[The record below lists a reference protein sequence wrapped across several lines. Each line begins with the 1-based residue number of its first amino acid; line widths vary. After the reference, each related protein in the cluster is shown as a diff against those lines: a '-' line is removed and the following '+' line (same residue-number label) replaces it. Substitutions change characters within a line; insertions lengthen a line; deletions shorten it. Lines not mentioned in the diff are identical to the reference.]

1 MSEGAE
7 ISPAAVRVGRASAL
21 LAGGTIVS
29 RLLGFVRV
37 AVLAAAIG
45 QVGSASADAFAVANQ
60 LPNSIYALTI
70 GGLLSAVLV
79 PQIVRAGRDPDGGA
93 RYINKVVTLGVL
105 IFATVTVVAIAA
117 APALV
122 ALYSE
127 TSESGRGFSPE
138 AFALAT
144 AFAYLCL
151 PQVFFYALYSLLSET
166 LNARGIFGPF
176 AWAPAVNNVVAIGGL
191 TVFMVLFGAAQQNRL
206 VEHFG
211 PDRILLLAG
220 TVTLGVAAQALV
232 VVLFWRRAGLRYRPD
247 FHWRGVG
254 LSSTGKA
261 AGWLFGMIIV
271 TQLAGIVQSR
281 VATLATGDAASVQT
295 LQNSWLIF
303 MLPHSV
309 VAVSIATAYFT
320 RMSGHASRND
330 LGALRADLSSSLR
343 GIGLLMV
350 FAAIALAV
358 VAFPFARI
366 FEARFDHV
374 LAMGNVILAFLP
386 GLVLFSALFLV
397 QRVFFALGDTRTPFY
412 LQSLQSAIFAAGCL
426 ASAFLPTQWIAV
438 GIAVATTMAGGSQA
452 ILALILVRRRLG
464 GTGGRRVILR
474 HLQYFGLSVVSGG
487 AGVGALLL
495 LGGLDPHGFAQS
507 GIGPALVSIVAI
519 GLVMAA
525 VYFALLAAFRNPD
538 LTAVV
543 ATVRARW
550 GRGRRGIPSE

>member
-1 MSEGAE
+1 MSADGTEE
-7 ISPAAVRVGRASAL
+7 TVRVGRASAL

-37 AVLAAAIG
+37 IALAAAIG

-79 PQIVRAGRDPDGGA
+79 PQIVRAGKDPDGGA
-93 RYINKVVTLGVL
+93 RYINKVVTLGIL
-105 IFATVTVVAIAA
+105 IFATVTAVAIAA

-122 ALYSE
+122 ALYSQ

-166 LNARGIFGPF
+166 LNARGVFGPF
-176 AWAPAVNNVVAIGGL
+176 AWAPAVNNVVSIAGL
-191 TVFMVLFGAAQQNRL
+191 VVFMALFGAAQENRL
-206 VEHFG
+206 VDAFT
-211 PDRILLLAG
+211 PDRVLLLAG
-220 TVTLGVAAQALV
+220 TVTLGVMAQALV
-232 VVLFWRRAGLRYRPD
+232 VILFWRRAGLRYRPD

-254 LSSTGKA
+254 LSTTGKA
-261 AGWLFGMIIV
+261 AGWLFGMIVV

-330 LGALRADLSSSLR
+330 LGALREDLSSSLR

-350 FAAIALAV
+350 FASVALAV
-358 VAFPFARI
+358 VAYPFARF
-366 FEARFDHV
+366 FEDRFDHV
-374 LAMGNVILAFLP
+374 LAMGNVILGLLP

-397 QRVFFALGDTRTPFY
+397 QRVFFSLGDTRTPFY
-412 LQSLQSAIFAAGCL
+412 LQTLQSAIFAAGCL
-426 ASAFLPTQWIAV
+426 ACALLPSQWIAV
-438 GIAVATTMAGGSQA
+438 GIAVSTTLAGGSQA
-452 ILALILVRRRLG
+452 VVALVLARRRLG
-464 GTGGRRVILR
+464 GTGGRQVVLR
-474 HLQYFGLSVVSGG
+474 HLQYLGLALLAGG
-487 AGVGALLL
+487 AGTGALVL
-495 LGGLDPHGFAQS
+495 LGGLDEQGFAQA
-507 GIGPALVSIVAI
+507 GLAQAGLSIVVI
-519 GLVMAA
+519 GVVMAV
-525 VYFALLAAFRNPD
+525 VYGALLAAFRNPE
-538 LTAVV
+538 LTAVID
-543 ATVRARW
+543 TLRARL

>member
-1 MSEGAE
+1 MSENAE
-7 ISPAAVRVGRASAL
+7 VPATNVRVGRASAL

-29 RLLGFVRV
+29 RILGFVRV
-37 AVLAAAIG
+37 AVMAAAIG
-45 QVGSASADAFAVANQ
+45 QVGSATADAFAVANQ
-60 LPNSIYALTI
+60 LPNSIYALTV

-79 PQIVRAGRDPDGGA
+79 PQIVRAGKDPDGGA
-93 RYINKVVTLGVL
+93 RYINKVVTLGIL
-105 IFATVTVVAIAA
+105 IFATVTAIAIVA

-127 TSESGRGFSPE
+127 TSEAGRGFTPE

-176 AWAPAVNNVVAIGGL
+176 AWAPAVNNVVAIAGL
-191 TVFMVLFGAAQQNRL
+191 TVFMVLFGAAQENRF
-206 VEHFG
+206 VETFT

-220 TVTLGVAAQALV
+220 TVTIGVATQAFV
-232 VVLFWRRAGLRYRPD
+232 VVLFWRRSGLRYRPD
-247 FHWRGVG
+247 FHWKGVG

-281 VATLATGDAASVQT
+281 VATLATGESASVQT

-320 RMSGHASRND
+320 RMSGHAARGD
-330 LGALRADLSSSLR
+330 LGALRGDLSSSLR

-350 FAAIALAV
+350 FATVALAV
-358 VAFPFARI
+358 VAYPFARI
-366 FEARFDHV
+366 FEARFDNV
-374 LAMGNVILAFLP
+374 LAMGNVIVAFLP

-426 ASAFLPTQWIAV
+426 ACALLPTQWIAV
-438 GIAVATTMAGGSQA
+438 GIAIATTLAGGSQA
-452 ILALILVRRRLG
+452 ILALVLARRRLG
-464 GTGGRRVILR
+464 GAGGRQVVVR
-474 HLQYFGLSVVSGG
+474 HLQYLGLALLAGG
-487 AGVGALLL
+487 AGVGTLFL
-495 LGGLDPHGFAQS
+495 LGGFDPRGFAQS
-507 GIGPALVSIVAI
+507 GIAPALLSIVAI
-519 GLVMAA
+519 GLVMAL
-525 VYFALLAAFRNPD
+525 VYGALLAVFRNPE
-538 LTAVV
+538 LSAVL
-543 ATVRARW
+543 ATL
-550 GRGRRGIPSE
+550 RGRFGKGRHGIPAE

>member
-1 MSEGAE
+1 MSESADV
-7 ISPAAVRVGRASAL
+7 PATTVRVGRASAL

-29 RLLGFVRV
+29 RILGFVRV
-37 AVLAAAIG
+37 AVMAAAIG
-45 QVGSASADAFAVANQ
+45 QVGSATADAFAVANQ
-60 LPNSIYALTI
+60 IPNSVYALTV

-79 PQIVRAGRDPDGGA
+79 PQIVRAGKDPDGGA
-93 RYINKVVTLGVL
+93 RYINKVVTLGIL
-105 IFATVTVVAIAA
+105 IFATVTAIAIVA

-127 TSESGRGFSPE
+127 TSQAGRGFTPE

-176 AWAPAVNNVVAIGGL
+176 AWAPAVNNVVSIAGL
-191 TVFMVLFGAAQQNRL
+191 AVFMVLFGAAQENRF
-206 VEHFG
+206 VETFT

-254 LSSTGKA
+254 LSTTGKA

-330 LGALRADLSSSLR
+330 LGALRGDLSSSLR

-350 FAAIALAV
+350 FAAVALAV
-358 VAFPFARI
+358 VAYPFARI
-366 FEARFDHV
+366 FESRFDNV
-374 LAMGNVILAFLP
+374 LAMGNVVLAFLP

-412 LQSLQSAIFAAGCL
+412 LQTLQSAIFAAGSL
-426 ASAFLPTQWIAV
+426 ACALLPTQWIAV
-438 GIAVATTMAGGSQA
+438 GIALATTLAGGSQA
-452 ILALILVRRRLG
+452 VLALALARRRLG
-464 GTGGRRVILR
+464 GTGGRHVVLR
-474 HLQYFGLSVVSGG
+474 HLQYLGLALVAGG
-487 AGVGALLL
+487 AGVGVLLL
-495 LGGLDPHGFAQS
+495 LGGLNARGFAQS
-507 GIGPALVSIVAI
+507 GIAPALISIVAI
-519 GLVMAA
+519 GLVMAV
-525 VYFALLAAFRNPD
+525 VYGALLAAFRNPE
-538 LTAVV
+538 LTAVL
-543 ATVRARW
+543 ATLRARF
-550 GRGRRGIPSE
+550 GKGKRGIPSE